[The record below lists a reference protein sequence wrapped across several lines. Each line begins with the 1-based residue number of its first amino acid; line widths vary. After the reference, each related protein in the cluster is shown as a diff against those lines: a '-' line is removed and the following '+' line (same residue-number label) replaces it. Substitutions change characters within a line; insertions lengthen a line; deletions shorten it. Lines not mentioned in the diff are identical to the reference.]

1 VHSLWEYP
9 RRTLAEE
16 INQHALSKQPFPPG
30 EIKHL
35 ISHIAGGMS
44 VLQRHQLSHEC
55 LTSKT
60 ILVESATVFRVVD
73 PATLQMSPNLD
84 VIYHKRSLKN
94 IYLAPEQCRIIDQQN
109 LVQGRVNPYRADV
122 FTAGM
127 LVLEAGLLQRQDD
140 CYEDECSRVNWKQV
154 ELNVN
159 KFG

>member
-1 VHSLWEYP
+1 
-9 RRTLAEE
+9 
-16 INQHALSKQPFPPG
+16 
-30 EIKHL
+30 
-35 ISHIAGGMS
+35 
-44 VLQRHQLSHEC
+44 
-55 LTSKT
+55 
-60 ILVESATVFRVVD
+60 
-73 PATLQMSPNLD
+73 MSPNLD